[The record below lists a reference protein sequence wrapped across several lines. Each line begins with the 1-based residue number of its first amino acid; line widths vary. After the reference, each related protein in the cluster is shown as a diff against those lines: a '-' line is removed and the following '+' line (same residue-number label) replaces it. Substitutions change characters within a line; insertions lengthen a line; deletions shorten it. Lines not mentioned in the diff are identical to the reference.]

1 VDPVRRLSAIMF
13 TDTVGSTAAA
23 QANESA
29 ALKLHA
35 QQEEFVR
42 PLFAAHHGRAIKSMG
57 DGFLVEFDSA
67 LDAVYCAIEVQ
78 RLLHER
84 NLSVGEDAKMRI
96 RIGIHLG
103 DVIRTAGDVL
113 GDSVNIASRMEPLAE
128 AGGICISE
136 PVFGQVRNKIPNGL
150 EKLEPRALKGVRFP
164 LDVYRIVLPWTIVQ
178 PPAGGSGTSGLAVL
192 PFGNISQDHADEYF
206 ADGLTEELITVL
218 SQLEGLRVIART
230 SVMQY
235 KSTTKSV
242 SQIGGELGVSSVLE
256 GSVRKAGTRL
266 RITAQL
272 IDVGSQGHVWA
283 KTYDRELD
291 DVFAVQ
297 ADIANQVADALK
309 THLRAAETAPFPG
322 KPGVRPESYLAY
334 LKGRSSLR
342 DSSEAS
348 LKEAKTQFMLAI
360 SLDPENAAA
369 HSGLAYAT
377 RMSGWFYSPGAEH
390 EWEPTSRRL
399 AMKAVELDPNLAE
412 AHSSLALILWDD
424 CKYGDCERE
433 YTLALSLNP
442 SDSFARVAYAFVLED
457 EGRAEEAL
465 LQLTLARE
473 ADPLWTDP
481 LFHSAR
487 LLGWLRRFDE
497 ALAHIQKLGE
507 LTPDGHAYHSALA
520 EYYLARSEIPAA
532 ITEMERAQTSERSP
546 RWKTARAAFIHAL
559 AGKREEARAIISHEE
574 TLPRF
579 PFTAWAFAIVCA
591 ELGDLDGAF
600 RWLERAR
607 NPSLPLQAFRLD
619 PRLESMRSDP
629 RFAAVLR
636 SVNLA

>member
-1 VDPVRRLSAIMF
+1 MF

-23 QANESA
+23 QTNESA
-29 ALKLHA
+29 ALKLRA
-35 QQEEFVR
+35 QQEGFVR
-42 PLFAAHHGRAIKSMG
+42 PLFAAHYGREIKSMG

-67 LDAVYCAIEVQ
+67 LEAMHCALEVQ
-78 RLLHER
+78 RFLYEH
-84 NLSVGEDAKMRI
+84 NLSVREDAQIRI

-103 DVIRTAGDVL
+103 DVVRSAGDVF

-136 PVFGQVRNKIPNGL
+136 PVFGQVRNKIPNEM
-150 EKLEPRALKGVRFP
+150 EKLEPKVLKGVRFP
-164 LDVYRIVLPWTIVQ
+164 LDVYRIVLPWMNVRPTS
-178 PPAGGSGTSGLAVL
+178 GGSGSSGLAVL
-192 PFGNISQDHADEYF
+192 PFGNISPDQTDEYF

-235 KSTTKSV
+235 RSTTKSV

-309 THLRAAETAPFPG
+309 THLRATETARLHG

-334 LKGRSSLR
+334 LKGRSLLR
-342 DSSEAS
+342 DSSESS
-348 LKEAKTQFMLAI
+348 LGEAKTQFMLAI

-377 RMSGWFYSPGAEH
+377 RMSGWFYSPGTER
-390 EWEPTSRRL
+390 EWEPTSRHL
-399 AMKAVELDPNLAE
+399 AMKAIDLDPNLAE

-424 CKYGDCERE
+424 CRYAECERE
-433 YTLALSLNP
+433 YKLALSLNP
-442 SDSFARVAYAFVLED
+442 SDSFAREAYAFVLED

-473 ADPLWTDP
+473 ADPLWTSL

-487 LLGWLRRFDE
+487 LLSWLRKFDE
-497 ALAHIQKLGE
+497 ALNQIHKLGE
-507 LTPDGHAYHSALA
+507 LTPDSHMYHTALA

-532 ITEMERAQTSERSP
+532 IKEMERAQESDRSP
-546 RWKTARAAFIHAL
+546 RWKAARAAYIHAL
-559 AGKREEARAIISHEE
+559 AGEREEARAIIRHEE

-579 PFTAWAFAIVCA
+579 PFTAWAIAIVCA
-591 ELGDLDGAF
+591 ELGDLDEAF
-600 RWLERAR
+600 RWLEKAR

-619 PRLESMRSDP
+619 PRLENLRSDP
-629 RFAAVLR
+629 RFKAVLK